1 MKLPK
6 VYLEINDGYGSSY
19 KYKCNSL
26 KEAEKAIKDYKE
38 KYLGGDLV

>member
-1 MKLPK
+1 MKKTK
-6 VYLEINDGYGSSY
+6 VYLEINDMEGASY

-26 KEAEKAIKDYKE
+26 KEAEAAIRDYKE